1 MLRMPGAPLAETLRP
16 LFDLG
21 VDTRLEAHEGD
32 GWVAAGRLVE
42 EGDELRAALAQIA
55 ENLGTD
61 RDDVCAAQLIELWT
75 WLVAAPAAAGLVAG
89 ARLPDVSSGNVLLR
103 ARGGLA
109 DWRVGLRRPRFH
121 ALPGDPE
128 ARHPDA
134 LPAADERELLRRL
147 GTMLVH
153 AHLAPLVTT
162 LNRSARRPERALWRG
177 AADRVA
183 GAFLWI
189 GEQLGARER
198 SRALARGAV
207 GSAPELRAKVRI
219 QRVRNGAEETH
230 VHLRHGCCLYYRVPG
245 APKCIGCPLVTDAER
260 IRRVAAD
267 RSA

>member
-1 MLRMPGAPLAETLRP
+1 MPGAPLADTLRP
-16 LFDLG
+16 LSDLG
-21 VDTRLEAHEGD
+21 VETRLDAHEGD
-32 GWVAAGRLVE
+32 GWVAAGSLVE
-42 EGDELRAALAQIA
+42 DGDELRIALARIA

-103 ARGGLA
+103 PVGGLA

-121 ALPGDPE
+121 ALPGDPD

-134 LPAADERELLRRL
+134 LAAADEHELLGRL
-147 GTMLVH
+147 GAMLVD
-153 AHLAPLVTT
+153 AHLAPLVAT
-162 LNRSARRPERALWRG
+162 LNRLGRRPERALWRG

-183 GAFLWI
+183 GAFLWL

-198 SRALARGAV
+198 GRALARGAV
-207 GSAPELRAKVRI
+207 RSVPQLEAKVRV
-219 QRVRNGAEETH
+219 QRVNGTE

-245 APKCIGCPLVTDAER
+245 APKCIGCPLVSEAER
-260 IRRVAAD
+260 IRRVLAE
-267 RSA
+267 

>member
-1 MLRMPGAPLAETLRP
+1 MPRTPLADTLVP
-16 LFDLG
+16 LSELG
-21 VDTRLEAHEGD
+21 VDTRLGVLEGN
-32 GWVAAGRLVE
+32 GWIGAGRLVADE
-42 EGDELRAALAQIA
+42 DELRAALAEIA
-55 ENLGTD
+55 GNLGTD

-89 ARLPDVSSGNVLLR
+89 GRLPDVSSGNVLLR
-103 ARGGLA
+103 AQGGLA

-121 ALPGDPE
+121 ALPDDPD

-134 LPAADERELLRRL
+134 VPAADERELLGRL
-147 GTMLVH
+147 GAMLVN
-153 AHLAPLVTT
+153 AHLAPLVAS
-162 LNRSARRPERALWRG
+162 LNRLARRPERALWRG

-189 GEQLGARER
+189 GDQLGAREH

-207 GSAPELRAKVRI
+207 GSAPELGAKVRV
-219 QRVRNGAEETH
+219 QRVGSGVGETH

-260 IRRVAAD
+260 ARRVAAEG
-267 RSA
+267 SPSVG